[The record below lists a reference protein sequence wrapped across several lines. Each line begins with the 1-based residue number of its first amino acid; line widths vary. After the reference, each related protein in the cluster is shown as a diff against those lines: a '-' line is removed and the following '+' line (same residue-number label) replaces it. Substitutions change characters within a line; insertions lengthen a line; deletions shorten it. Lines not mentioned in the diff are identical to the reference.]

1 MLCGSR
7 KVWRGQKGGKHRG
20 TTWWSC
26 TRTTPLSLLQ
36 RLYFAPGRH
45 GRVHYRVVSVH
56 WISSCHKIPCE
67 AQSSTPAW
75 INSTSTTS
83 LFTHKLQR
91 PHFTGSWPQYAI
103 CPIAH
108 CSLPNAHCLQLPT
121 KAGTEPRE
129 MGVKSF
135 SVVNK
140 EESLVRK
147 KESNNRM
154 RARLD
159 TAS

>member
-1 MLCGSR
+1 MCGSR
-7 KVWRGQKGGKHRG
+7 KSLAG
-20 TTWWSC
+20 TGRWKALWHDLVELHSHDPTVSPQ
-26 TRTTPLSLLQ
+26 RSHQ

-75 INSTSTTS
+75 INSTSTTCP
-83 LFTHKLQR
+83 LAHRLRR

-108 CSLPNAHCLQLPT
+108 CSLPNAHCPQLPT
-121 KAGTEPRE
+121 RAGTEPRE
-129 MGVKSF
+129 MWVKSF

-140 EESLVRK
+140 EESFGE
-147 KESNNRM
+147 KEREQ
-154 RARLD
+154 
-159 TAS
+159 